1 MPLFSLPVSL
11 RKWGTLGASGRS
23 GRRSPCEPGHRR
35 PHISD
40 GPVVVAIPFE
50 LCLPPASGQGGHR
63 IVFGG
68 RSEGKA
74 LAPVLEDLFLRVV
87 EDKPCLASVKWAGP
101 LQDPVCWVF
110 SLCNPGQ
117 HFAMSFENCYGLH
130 CCHTQQ
136 CGSDFGY
143 LFIWPGTGPWAPVP
157 WRSWHLRL
165 LVSAGLLTPCRMPP
179 GRCRGF
185 CGSDGG
191 SR

>member
-68 RSEGKA
+68 RSEGEA

-117 HFAMSFENCYGLH
+117 HFAVSFENCYWLH
-130 CCHTQQ
+130 CCHTQHVVLILVIFSSGQ
-136 CGSDFGY
+136 
-143 LFIWPGTGPWAPVP
+143 VP
-157 WRSWHLRL
+157 DH
-165 LVSAGLLTPCRMPP
+165 GLLFPGDHGIFDCWCQWLAYTWSNASPEMP
-179 GRCRGF
+179 RFLRI
-185 CGSDGG
+185 
-191 SR
+191 